1 MGKFYRRLRSTQIKT
16 GIWTL
21 VILLILILG
30 YLWLTNR
37 LNMKSQQEIS
47 VVFDDIMGLEVGDKI
62 MYRGMEAGRI
72 KSVGIHPEGIICTGS
87 ILSSIKIPESSKFYI
102 EDSLM
107 GSKSMRIVPSDNPR
121 LMDTRVVQ
129 RGESPMGMMMMIS
142 AASATLA
149 RLDEVVSALNAEGGL
164 LRQGETL
171 LSGAAEAVDTS
182 KRSITEL
189 KQDISATI
197 NRVEQ
202 ITRQISSVLADNKD
216 NLETAVSMAPDAI
229 ARVNNTLDSLQ
240 ALSGK
245 LNTSALKLATGS
257 GTAGKMLSDAELYNK
272 LLLSIENLDA
282 LVKDVRANPRKYVKF
297 SLF

>member
-16 GIWTL
+16 GIWTI
-21 VILLILILG
+21 VILLILVLG

-129 RGESPMGMMMMIS
+129 RGESPLGMMKMIS

-149 RLDEVVSALNAEGGL
+149 RLDEVVSALNADGGL

-202 ITRQISSVLADNKD
+202 ITRQIGSVLADNKD

-245 LNTSALKLATGS
+245 LSTSAQKLATGS